1 MLIFFTLN
9 GYFLATRGQSLGKM
23 AMNIVIVDARTM
35 ELSSFPNLFL
45 FRYLPFWGTLI
56 IMPVIY
62 FAYVL
67 VDACFIFGSN
77 RRTVHDRLARTVV
90 LDLGKIS
97 SNVSDEPVD
106 K

>member
-1 MLIFFTLN
+1 MALN
-9 GYFLATRGQSLGKM
+9 M
-23 AMNIVIVDARTM
+23 VIVDSKTM

-45 FRYLPFWGTLI
+45 FRCLPFWGTMI
-56 IMPVIY
+56 IMPVVY
-62 FAYVL
+62 LAYIL
-67 VDACFIFGSN
+67 VDASFIFGSN

-97 SNVSDEPVD
+97 SNVAEKPGG